1 MAETKVYADFQN
13 ADVKGRV
20 RLNCA
25 GTMQDLARQQ
35 TSLRMGLVLTLYAD
49 DADAQG
55 RPDELEVQGV
65 VEYSDE
71 ERCWV
76 AVIDWNA
83 IRHASEN
90 GGDARNGVDVAM
102 PLPSLGASS
111 KGGD

>member
-1 MAETKVYADFQN
+1 MAEPRVYADFQN

-25 GTMQDLARQQ
+25 GTTRDLARQQ
-35 TSLRMGLVLTLYAD
+35 ASLHKGLVLSLYAD
-49 DADAQG
+49 DADAEG
-55 RPDELEVQGV
+55 RPDELEALGV

-83 IRHASEN
+83 VRHASERS
-90 GGDARNGVDVAM
+90 GDANHGVPIGPS
-102 PLPSLGASS
+102 PLPARSTR
-111 KGGD
+111 